1 MPALK
6 GLYKQISILVVEFL
20 RVFSINPDTMSLKV
34 LERLRRSL
42 PSTIGPFIFALEQQL
57 HTQPT
62 NEIADLLRSG
72 QFELA
77 AKQIL
82 EAPDKYSSL
91 DRRSTIG
98 ALRKIDPTG
107 AQILL
112 SPTPNQFSSQPS
124 VLHLVTNSLPHTQ
137 SGYTLRL
144 HNILKGQKQI
154 GIDARAVTRL
164 NYPLNVGRLS
174 SGELEIVDGVEYY
187 RVFAGGGERDDRYRD
202 RVCKLCKSI
211 EVNVLHTTTNYANAV
226 TTSSIADQLGI
237 PWIYEV
243 RGEPE
248 STWLSKVP
256 ERLHTEARESD
267 FYRFARDREILA
279 ARSASAVVV
288 LSDVYREVLVERGID
303 REKIFVVPNGVSSE
317 DIVRGNSFDKS
328 EVRLSLGIPIPRTVI
343 GIISSLVSYE
353 GIDILIKASKL
364 LPSDFDVLIIG
375 DGEQRGDLER
385 MAIECGVADR
395 VRFVGQV
402 PRDQV
407 WKWYAAL
414 DVFVLPRDDKT
425 VTRRVTPIKALQAQ
439 AYGIPVVASDLPA
452 IREIT
457 GDIETYFP
465 AGDINALANAIME
478 AIARDDDPAKRRQ
491 WAGLHEWAVIVGKYE
506 EIYTTILSQVGECEV
521 TGTL

>member
-6 GLYKQISILVVEFL
+6 GLYKQISILAVEFL
-20 RVFSINPDTMSLKV
+20 RVFRINPDTASLKV

-42 PSTIGPFIFALEQQL
+42 PNSLSPFIFALEQQL
-57 HTQPT
+57 RTQPT
-62 NEIADLLRSG
+62 NETADLLRSG
-72 QFELA
+72 QFRSA

-82 EAPDKYSSL
+82 EAPDQYTSL
-91 DRRSTIG
+91 DRRSAIG
-98 ALRKIDPTG
+98 ALRKIDPSG

-112 SPTPNQFSSQPS
+112 SPTPNQFSDRPS

-137 SGYTLRL
+137 SGYTLRS

-164 NYPLNVGRLS
+164 NYPLNVGRFS

-187 RVFAGGGERDDRYRD
+187 RIFAGGLERDDKYRD
-202 RVCKLCKSI
+202 RVCKLCKSM
-211 EVNVLHTTTNYANAV
+211 EVNLLHTTTNYTNA
-226 TTSSIADQLGI
+226 TMTSSIADQLGI

-248 STWLSKVP
+248 STWLSKLP
-256 ERLHTEARESD
+256 ERLHTVACESD

-288 LSDVYREVLVERGID
+288 LSDVYREVLVERGIE

-317 DIVRGNSFDKS
+317 DIVRGDAFDKS
-328 EVRLSLGIPIPRTVI
+328 EVRLPLGIPDSRTTV

-353 GIDILIKASKL
+353 GVDILIKAAKL
-364 LPSDFDVLIIG
+364 LPSDLDVLIIG
-375 DGEQRGDLER
+375 EGEQRGDLER

-414 DVFVLPRDDKT
+414 DVFVLPRHDKT

-439 AYGIPVVASDLPA
+439 AYGVPVVASDLPA

-465 AGDINALANAIME
+465 AGDVNALANAIMKT
-478 AIARDDDPAKRRQ
+478 IARDDDPAKRRQ
-491 WAGLHEWAVIVGKYE
+491 WAELHEWEMIVRKYE
-506 EIYTTILSQVGECEV
+506 KIYKTVLSQAGGGGVA
-521 TGTL
+521 GTL